1 MTEGAIGPCRWS
13 YSSIFHKYRGLKI
26 SSIMV
31 NITLLRYCASLLH
44 SSPFPSSWLSPPS
57 QNKHHTATLIQ
68 QLRHHPSISDRPN
81 HKNPYRSP
89 FPCLGYSPE
98 SSPYFEV
105 PQHFTSAF
113 KILKVTAMKNAVE
126 VAIKGPRLRR
136 SIDFSSLEAIPCVDS
151 FPASYP
157 NFLFIFSWY
166 ESVHSELPT
175 QTDFPFHSKG

>member
-1 MTEGAIGPCRWS
+1 MTEGAIGPSRWN

-44 SSPFPSSWLSPPS
+44 SSPFPSSWLSPLS
-57 QNKHHTATLIQ
+57 QNKHHAATLIQ
-68 QLRHHPSISDRPN
+68 QLRHHPSISHRPN
-81 HKNPYRSP
+81 HRNPYRSR
-89 FPCLGYSPE
+89 SPE

-105 PQHFTSAF
+105 PQHFTLAF

-126 VAIKGPRLRR
+126 VTIKGPRLRR
-136 SIDFSSLEAIPCVDS
+136 SIDFSSLKPYPVFDS
-151 FPASYP
+151 FPASYS

-166 ESVHSELPT
+166 ESVHSEIPT
-175 QTDFPFHSKG
+175 QTDFPLHSKG